1 MNKPNGYDEAKT
13 STGFTPINLGGHYAM
28 IKQVEERQ
36 SSTGKDMIVVQFD
49 FYDPDEQVG
58 YFSKM
63 FDADDREDKK
73 WPFAGTKY
81 IMVQDYEN
89 PKKTSR
95 NFKTFCSCY
104 EKSNNCEIQWG
115 GSAWEKQF
123 CGKYIGVVFGEEE
136 HEYDGNVSMRRVPKW
151 FCSWDKVAEARTPQP
166 KYLPGRTTAAKPIN
180 STEFMQVSEE
190 DAEVPF

>member
-1 MNKPNGYDEAKT
+1 MNKPNGYDEAKA
-13 STGFTPINLGGHYAM
+13 SSSFTPVNLGGHYA
-28 IKQVEERQ
+28 IITRVEERT

-49 FYDPDEQVG
+49 FYDPDKQAG

-81 IMVQDYEN
+81 IMVQDYED

-115 GSAWEKQF
+115 GAAWEKQF
-123 CGKYIGVVFGEEE
+123 VGKNIGVVFGEEE
-136 HEYDGNVSMRRVPKW
+136 HEYDGAVSMRRVPKW
-151 FCSWDKVAEARTPQP
+151 FCNWDKVADARTPQP
-166 KYLPGRTTAAKPIN
+166 KYLPGRTASAKPM
-180 STEFMQVSEE
+180 SSSEFMQVSGE
-190 DAEVPF
+190 DTEVPF